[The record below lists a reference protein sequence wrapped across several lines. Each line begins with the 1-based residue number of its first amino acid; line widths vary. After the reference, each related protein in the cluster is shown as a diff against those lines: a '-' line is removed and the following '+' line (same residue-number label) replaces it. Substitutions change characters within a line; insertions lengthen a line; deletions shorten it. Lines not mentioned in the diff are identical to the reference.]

1 MISSSFMYLLNRF
14 IRQGKSLLTTKF
26 FFSLLVTF
34 SICSQ
39 YVHSMF
45 SFPPLFAAIPFHQL
59 ALCFTTPFHQL
70 ALCFAIPLH
79 QQALCFAIPFHQ
91 LAI

>member
-26 FFSLLVTF
+26 FFSLLGTF

-39 YVHSMF
+39 YVHTTF
-45 SFPPLFAAIPFHQL
+45 SFPPLFAAIPFYQGSH
-59 ALCFTTPFHQL
+59 C
-70 ALCFAIPLH
+70 I
-79 QQALCFAIPFHQ
+79 AIPFHQ
-91 LAI
+91 